1 MSSNEV
7 TLVINGREYGGWK
20 DVTISAGI
28 ERAARDFSVSI
39 TRSWPNA
46 PQFQRLVQPF
56 DPVVVYIG
64 QDLVLTGDIDA
75 TPINYDEKQ
84 VSVGIRGRSKTARL
98 VDCSAVNTPGQ
109 WSGVSVER
117 IAQDLAKPYGVNVRA
132 LVDTGGPVADHQIQ
146 QGESAFE
153 SLDRLL
159 ALRQLMATDNGDGE
173 LLLIEAGTARSTGA
187 LVLGGNV
194 LRADA
199 GLDFKEV
206 YSHYTV
212 KGQRASSE
220 LDDEDDPLLADSLRA
235 VSSSTSDSLVPYRRE
250 LVLKQC
256 GQTDDRQAADQARYE
271 RDYRRAKAL
280 LTRYT
285 VQGWRTQGG
294 GLWLPNTMVPITD
307 GIIGIDTEW
316 LIAEVEYGLSSS
328 GTLATLQVA
337 PRAGFIRPL
346 EADGGGKGKRG
357 RKGRKKKGSEWGR
370 LALQDDANFKFQA
383 FEVK

>member
-1 MSSNEV
+1 MNNDV
-7 TLVINGREYGGWK
+7 TLVINGNEYGGWK
-20 DVTISAGI
+20 DVSISAGI
-28 ERAARDFSVSI
+28 ERAARDFKVSI

-56 DPVVVYIG
+56 DGVQVYIG
-64 QDLVLTGDIDA
+64 SDLVLTGDIDA
-75 TPINYDEKQ
+75 TPINYDEKE
-84 VSVGIRGRSKTARL
+84 VRVAISGRSKTARL
-98 VDCSAVNTPGQ
+98 VDCSAVNSPGQ

-117 IAQDLAKPYGVNVRA
+117 IAQDLAKPYGVTVRA

-159 ALRQLMATDNGDGE
+159 ALRQLMATDDASGD
-173 LLLIEAGTARSTGA
+173 LLLIEAGTERSSGA
-187 LVLGGNV
+187 LVLGENV

-220 LDDEDDPLLADSLRA
+220 LDDEDDPLLIDSLRA
-235 VSSSTSDSLVPYRRE
+235 VSSSTTDSLVPYRRE
-250 LVLKQC
+250 LLIKQC

-285 VQGWRTQGG
+285 VQGWRTSAG
-294 GLWLPNTMVPITD
+294 GLWLPNTMVPIKD
-307 GIIGIDTEW
+307 GLIGIDTEW
-316 LIAEVEYGLSSS
+316 LIAEVEYSLSSAGS
-328 GTLATLQVA
+328 LCSMQVA

-346 EADGGGKGKRG
+346 ESANSNKKGKG
-357 RKGRKKKGSEWGR
+357 RKGRKKKGSEWGH
-370 LALQDDANFKFQA
+370 LALQDDANFTFQA